1 MLRDFKGEVK
11 SITVIVVYFNRISTM
26 ISREKI
32 NEEIGPGEDKDA
44 SIVRGFQACLIPG
57 RQLDNYQITLNTQEI
72 DLSIARKKNA
82 K

>member
-11 SITVIVVYFNRISTM
+11 SITVIVGYFNSISTM

-44 SIVRGFQACLIPG
+44 SIVRGL
-57 RQLDNYQITLNTQEI
+57 
-72 DLSIARKKNA
+72 
-82 K
+82 